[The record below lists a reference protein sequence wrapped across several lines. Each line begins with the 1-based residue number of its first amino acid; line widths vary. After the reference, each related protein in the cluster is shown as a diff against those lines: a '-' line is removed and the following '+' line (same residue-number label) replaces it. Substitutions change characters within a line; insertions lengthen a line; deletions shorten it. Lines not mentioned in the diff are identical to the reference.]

1 MFLHV
6 VLYNYIS
13 LTKKTFSFL
22 SRLKLGEKFGAFSI
36 IDDIII
42 QIRHFIIDS
51 VLNAMDSL
59 VEKRS
64 FLLYQTSG
72 EIKFHKHTP
81 DLFLLFSLYFLGKP
95 RFLLWY
101 ILLHSNFRI
110 IQNDV
115 YITIYAHYLT
125 AQAIHYLSKTFS
137 EFVNIAP
144 TWRLDCMY
152 QLIKTI
158 FFPV

>member
-1 MFLHV
+1 MLLHV

-36 IDDIII
+36 IDYII
-42 QIRHFIIDS
+42 IRHFIIDS

-59 VEKRS
+59 VGKRS

-72 EIKFHKHTP
+72 EIKFHRHTP

-95 RFLLWY
+95 RFLLGY

-144 TWRLDCMY
+144 T
-152 QLIKTI
+152 
-158 FFPV
+158 